1 MDKITFARVAVTVT
15 CFLCFLGLTYW
26 AFSKKNVKMM
36 EDLGK
41 SVIEEDD
48 HMEHDGGNA
57 TVPKKAKV

>member
-1 MDKITFARVAVTVT
+1 MDKITIARVAVTVT

-48 HMEHDGGNA
+48 HLEQDSGEA
-57 TVPKKAKV
+57 TAPSKAKV

>member
-1 MDKITFARVAVTVT
+1 MARQIRPAVY
-15 CFLCFLGLTYW
+15 LTDC
-26 AFSKKNVKMM
+26 VKMM

-48 HMEHDGGNA
+48 HMEHDGGDA